1 MDQNEL
7 SFNPRHQGG
16 PSGAAK
22 KIPMPVVHSAQT
34 VHLSC
39 IEINS
44 ISKQTKAG
52 FHLTH
57 VTYLFHRVRS
67 KRFLE
72 YYMFG
77 TNGAPILRHRD

>member
-7 SFNPRHQGG
+7 SFDPHHQGG

-22 KIPMPVVHSAQT
+22 KIPMPVVQI

-44 ISKQTKAG
+44 VSKQIEAG

-57 VTYLFHRVRS
+57 VT
-67 KRFLE
+67 
-72 YYMFG
+72 
-77 TNGAPILRHRD
+77 